1 MKFSEIIEQAS
12 ELLQRKGR
20 ITYRSLKREFALDD
34 ESLDDLKYEL
44 IEGQEVAADKDGK
57 MLVWTGS
64 EPPEETA
71 SGTTDTPATELPPP
85 AQSFQPEPEAPAGE
99 RRQLTVMFCDLVG
112 STALSEQ
119 LDPEELQTVVRTYQE
134 VSAQVIERYEGYI
147 AQYLGD
153 GLLVYFGYPT
163 AHEDDA
169 ARAIRAGLEIITALD
184 QARSQFPQPVQVRV
198 GIHTGPV
205 VVGQMGGGSR
215 HEQLALGETPNIAAR
230 VQGQAQPG
238 EVVISAATQRLVTGL
253 FETEDRGSIELKGLS
268 LPITLHR
275 VTAEGTAHSRFEV
288 TLQRG
293 LTPLV
298 GRDLETGF
306 LAERWEQA
314 QAGAG
319 QAVLLSGEP
328 GIGKSRLT
336 SELRA
341 QVEQQDDAVPIT
353 FQCSPY
359 SQNSAFYPII
369 DRLTQTLQ
377 FRSED
382 TPEHKVAKLCDTL
395 RPYRFP
401 QNEQNEQNETLT
413 LFANLLSLPA
423 PPDSPPLTLSPQRQK
438 QKTQEA
444 LVAWFIEEAEQRAV
458 YAIWEDLHWADS
470 STLEV
475 LSLFLDQLPTAR
487 ILAVL
492 TYRPEFSPPW
502 PVRSHMTQFTLGR
515 LGQTQMEAMVTTV
528 TGGKPLPPALMAE
541 VASKTDG
548 IPLFVE
554 EFTKM
559 VVESDWLHETDGH
572 YALTGPLPTLSI
584 PSTLQDSL
592 MARLDRQATAKA
604 VAQLGA
610 TIGREF
616 SYALLAAISPL
627 DQATLNEGLRQLV
640 ESELIYQ
647 RGLPPDAHYQFKH
660 ALIQDT
666 AYASLLKRTRQQY
679 HHQIA
684 QVLEQQFAEVIET
697 QPELLAQHYTEAG
710 LPEQALP
717 YWQRAGQQAVGR
729 SANAEAISHLNT
741 GLELLQTLPDSQ
753 EHVQQELQFRLA
765 LGSPLMAT
773 HGLGSP
779 ELERSFGR
787 TRELCQQLGDPPEL
801 FPILCGLA
809 MYHHGRA
816 EYPAMQALS
825 LQLVALA
832 EQSDDAALLLQAHAF
847 QGVCFV
853 NMGRLVVARTHCER
867 SWALYDSAAHRTLA
881 GRFGFDPGVWNGGW
895 LSLTLWL
902 LGYPDQAAQQVNEAI
917 QLAHDLT
924 HPLSIGAASLCAGFM
939 HQLRREA
946 AATLKHGEAILAV
959 AHEHDLAT
967 MAGFGHIFTGW
978 ARAEQ
983 GDAVEGLAQI
993 RQGFQLHT
1001 DKQATSLPYY
1011 LSLMVNIYRRT
1022 GQVEEALTLVEEG
1035 LGLVEQTEERYY
1047 EAELHR
1053 LQGELLLNDE
1063 CRTMSD
1069 ERRAPKAGIQSQGTK
1084 AEACFQH
1091 ALDVSRRQEAKSLEL
1106 RAATSLARLW
1116 QRQAKTVEAREL
1128 LAPVYDWFTEG
1139 FDTADLK
1146 DAKALLDELA
1156 ENV

>member
-1 MKFSEIIEQAS
+1 MDFVEIIKQARA
-12 ELLQRKGR
+12 LLQSEGR
-20 ITYRSLKREFALDD
+20 ITYRTLKRQFALDD
-34 ESLDDLKYEL
+34 EALDDLKFEL

-57 MLVWTGS
+57 MLVWTGEEAQDGIDETAETS
-64 EPPEETA
+64 SQPADAPVLEPPSSAPSSQSAPET
-71 SGTTDTPATELPPP
+71 L
-85 AQSFQPEPEAPAGE
+85 AGE

-134 VSAQVIERYEGYI
+134 VSAQVIERYEGHI

-153 GLLVYFGYPT
+153 GLLVYFGYPA

-169 ARAIRAGLEIITALD
+169 ARAIRVGLEIVSALD
-184 QARSQFPQPVQVRV
+184 QARSQFPQPVQVRI

-230 VQGQAQPG
+230 VQGQAEPG
-238 EVVISAATQRLVTGL
+238 EVIISAATQRLVTGL
-253 FETEDRGSIELKGLS
+253 FETEDRGRHELKGISFPISLS
-268 LPITLHR
+268 R
-275 VTAEGTAHSRFEV
+275 VTGEGIARSRFEV
-288 TLQRG
+288 VARRG

-298 GRDLETGF
+298 GRDLEAGF

-314 QAGAG
+314 KTGAG

-341 QVEQQDDAVPIT
+341 QIEHHDQAAAIPIV
-353 FQCSPY
+353 FRCSPY

-369 DRLTQTLQ
+369 DRLSQVLQ
-377 FRSED
+377 FRPGD
-382 TPEHKVAKLCDTL
+382 APEHKVAKLCEAL

-401 QNEQNEQNETLT
+401 QAETQA
-413 LFANLLSLPA
+413 LFARLLSLPA
-423 PPDSPPLTLSPQRQK
+423 PEDSPPLTLSPQRQK

-444 LVAWFIEEAEQRAV
+444 LVAWFLEEAEQQAV

-515 LGQTQMEAMVTTV
+515 LGHSQMEAIVTRV

-572 YALTGPLPTLSI
+572 YELAGPLPTLSI

-592 MARLDRQATAKA
+592 MARLDRLATAKA

-616 SYALLAAISPL
+616 SYALIAAIAPL
-627 DQATLNEGLRQLV
+627 DEATLHEGLRQLV
-640 ESELIYQ
+640 EAELVYQ

-666 AYASLLKRTRQQY
+666 AYQSLLKRTRQEY
-679 HHQIA
+679 HQQIA
-684 QVLEQQFAEVIET
+684 QVLEQQFAEVVET

-710 LPEQALP
+710 LTEQAIV
-717 YWQRAGQQAVGR
+717 YWQQAGQRASDR
-729 SANAEAISHLNT
+729 SAYQEAMSHVTT
-741 GLELLQTLPDSQ
+741 GLHLLQTLPETLARQ
-753 EHVQQELQFRLA
+753 QQELPLQLA
-765 LGSPLMAT
+765 LGTATLTVRGYAALEVEAAYTRARVLCQHLGDTQDVSPVLYGLWQFYLARADFPLARQLGEELLGLAEHRDEPPLSVTARYTLGATSYHLGELLAARSHSEEGIACYTPAQRSSPL
-773 HGLGSP
+773 
-779 ELERSFGR
+779 F
-787 TRELCQQLGDPPEL
+787 
-801 FPILCGLA
+801 
-809 MYHHGRA
+809 RA
-816 EYPAMQALS
+816 
-825 LQLVALA
+825 
-832 EQSDDAALLLQAHAF
+832 
-847 QGVCFV
+847 GV
-853 NMGRLVVARTHCER
+853 
-867 SWALYDSAAHRTLA
+867 
-881 GRFGFDPGVWNGGW
+881 DPGVGCP
-895 LSLTLWL
+895 LYAAMTLWS
-902 LGYPDQAAQQVNEAI
+902 LGYPDQALVHVQDWLALAAE
-917 QLAHDLT
+917 LAHPFSSAYAL
-924 HPLSIGAASLCAGFM
+924 IFAAFLD
-939 HQLRREA
+939 QLRREEQGASDHAEA
-946 AATLKHGEAILAV
+946 AVTLSTEQGFAQWLAWG
-959 AHEHDLAT
+959 T
-967 MAGFGHIFTGW
+967 IMQGW
-978 ARAEQ
+978 ALTTQ
-983 GDAVEGLAQI
+983 G
-993 RQGFQLHT
+993 QG
-1001 DKQATSLPYY
+1001 
-1011 LSLMVNIYRRT
+1011 
-1022 GQVEEALTLVEEG
+1022 EEG
-1035 LGLVEQTEERYY
+1035 LRQMRHGLTAWRATG
-1047 EAELHR
+1047 AELGVPYLLSLLAEGYAR
-1053 LQGELLLNDE
+1053 LGQGEAGLAVLQEGWEVMERTGEHSWHAEMSRLKGVLLL
-1063 CRTMSD
+1063 
-1069 ERRAPKAGIQSQGTK
+1069 QQQGTVQAE
-1084 AEACFQH
+1084 AEACFQQ
-1091 ALDVSRRQEAKSLEL
+1091 AIAVAQQQSAKSWEL

-1116 QRQAKTVEAREL
+1116 QQQGQTAEAHDL
-1128 LAPVYDWFTEG
+1128 LAPVYSWFTEG

-1146 DAKALLDELA
+1146 DAKTLLDELKRKDCQ
-1156 ENV
+1156 